1 MAIEIL
7 VPTTRTLGGATR
19 VIVEQL
25 LGPGFQNIDAPEMNG
40 SGLEVEMMN
49 VDMEE
54 WAKSVPNDVSAEDLG
69 EEIKANKELV
79 RIHIALRTGRF
90 KLFPRFVIL
99 ERTDDFEAYQTDPRA
114 RQIIGREAL
123 ELSNAFHAPELIVAG
138 DAASDFL
145 GEDATD
151 WESLKAVLVEEH
163 IDHEVIPIPGR

>member
-7 VPTTRTLGGATR
+7 LPTTRTLGGATR
-19 VIVEQL
+19 AIVEQL
-25 LGPGFQNIDAPEMNG
+25 LGPGFQNIDAPETNG
-40 SGLEVEMMN
+40 GIEVEMMN

-54 WAKSVPNDVSAEDLG
+54 WAKYVPTDISAEDLG

-79 RIHIALRTGRF
+79 RVHVALRVGRF

-99 ERTDDFEAYQTDPRA
+99 ERPDDFEAYQTDPRA

-151 WESLKAVLVEEH
+151 WESLKEVLVEEE
-163 IDHEVIPIPGR
+163 IEHEVIPIPGR